1 MYRPRLVEWPQV
13 RRFFRLHPCRRSTL
27 PVFSACPEVFLNK
40 AENRPT
46 GGGLLR
52 VSGGFSRRLS
62 LGVAQSQ
69 SSPRVRRFF
78 QTCFSKPNREAVF
91 SACPEVFLGR
101 GAAAGTQTSLLRVSG
116 GFSPC
121 RRLSRVFAQS
131 SPRVR
136 RFFLVKDIFDAP
148 KAVFSACPEV
158 FPSKLGPASSCIG
171 LLRVSGGFSN

>member
-1 MYRPRLVEWPQV
+1 MHHDLLINTVFSACPEVFPEKADAFEANLSLLRVSGGFSCTGPAWSNGLRSSPRV

-101 GAAAGTQTSLLRVSG
+101 GAAAGTGTISQNCGRSG
-116 GFSPC
+116 P
-121 RRLSRVFAQS
+121 
-131 SPRVR
+131 
-136 RFFLVKDIFDAP
+136 
-148 KAVFSACPEV
+148 
-158 FPSKLGPASSCIG
+158 PA
-171 LLRVSGGFSN
+171 R